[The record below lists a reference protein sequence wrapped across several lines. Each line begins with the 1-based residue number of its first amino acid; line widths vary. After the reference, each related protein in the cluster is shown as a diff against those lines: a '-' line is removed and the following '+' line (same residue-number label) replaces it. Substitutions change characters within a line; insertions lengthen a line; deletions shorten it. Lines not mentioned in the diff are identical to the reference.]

1 MEEDKDIKRQR
12 YLDNLKSQLIDL
24 EKQRKINKINYYLV
38 NYTVIGQDNCSL

>member
-1 MEEDKDIKRQR
+1 MEEDKNIKQKR
-12 YLDNLKSQLIDL
+12 YLENLESQLIDL